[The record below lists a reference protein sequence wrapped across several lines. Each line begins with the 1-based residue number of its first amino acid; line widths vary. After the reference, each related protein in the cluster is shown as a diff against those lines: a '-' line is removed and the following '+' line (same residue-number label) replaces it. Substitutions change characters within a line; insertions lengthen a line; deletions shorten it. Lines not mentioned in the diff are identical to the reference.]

1 MKILFSSLGCDKNLV
16 DSEKMLSLLA
26 EAGHEFTDDE
36 EQAEACVVNTCCF
49 IGDAKEESINT
60 LLHYAS
66 LKETGSLKL
75 LIAAGCLAERYHKE
89 IMDTIPEVDAIVG
102 TASTEDIARA
112 LEEAG
117 KGRHPVLFLRPLNEK
132 PFASPKRNLSAP
144 SYTAYL
150 KIAEGCNKNCTYCII
165 PKVRGPYRSIPMENL
180 LEEASSLAAKGVKEL
195 ILVAQE
201 TTLYGFDLYGKKS
214 LAELLTKL
222 NEIEDIRWIRVLYC
236 YPEEIDASLICALKK
251 LPKGLPYLDLPI
263 QHCSDGILKKMGR
276 RTSQKELLTLIK
288 ALRKELPE
296 ICLRTTLIAGFPGE
310 TEEEHK
316 ECLQFIKDV
325 GFDRLGVFPY
335 SREEGTPA
343 AKMTGQ
349 VHWKT
354 KERWKNELL
363 ALQQELVFAKNESF
377 KGKTME
383 VLIEGSLPEQ
393 PGIYV
398 GRTYR
403 DAPEVDG
410 MVFVQSDR
418 ELISGDLVKV
428 MIEEARGYDLA
439 GRIGGK

>member
-89 IMDTIPEVDAIVG
+89 IEDMIPEVDAIVG
-102 TASTEDIARA
+102 TASTEDIVHA

-117 KGRHPVLFLRPLNEK
+117 EGRHPVLFLRPLNEK

-144 SYTAYL
+144 GYTAYL

-201 TTLYGFDLYGKKS
+201 TTLYGQDLYGRKS

-222 NEIEDIRWIRVLYC
+222 NDIEGLRWIRVLYC
-236 YPEEIDASLICALKK
+236 YPEEIDASLISALKK
-251 LPKGLPYLDLPI
+251 LPKVLPYLDLPI
-263 QHCSDGILKKMGR
+263 QHCSDGILKQMGR
-276 RTSQKELLTLIK
+276 RTSQKELLTLINT
-288 ALRKELPE
+288 LRKELPE

-310 TEEEHK
+310 TEEEHE
-316 ECLQFIKDV
+316 ECLQFIKEA

-428 MIEEARGYDLA
+428 LIEEARGYDLA
-439 GRIGGK
+439 GRI

>member
-1 MKILFSSLGCDKNLV
+1 
-16 DSEKMLSLLA
+16 MLSLLA

-49 IGDAKEESINT
+49 IGDAKEESINA

-66 LKETGSLKL
+66 LKETGNLKL

-89 IMDTIPEVDAIVG
+89 IENTIPEVDAIVG
-102 TASTEDIARA
+102 TASTEDIVQA
-112 LEEAG
+112 LDTAG
-117 KGRHPVLFLRPLNEK
+117 KDGAPVLFLRPLNEK

-144 SYTAYL
+144 GYTAYL

-165 PKVRGPYRSIPMENL
+165 PKVRGPYRSIPQESL
-180 LEEASSLAAKGVKEL
+180 ISEAESLAAQGVKEL

-201 TTLYGFDLYGKKS
+201 TTLYGLDLYGKKS

-222 NEIEDIRWIRVLYC
+222 NDIEGIRWIRVLYC
-236 YPEEIDASLICALKK
+236 YPEEIDASLIDALKK
-251 LPKGLPYLDLPI
+251 LPKVLPYLDLPI

-276 RTSQKELLTLIK
+276 RTNKKELLTLIK
-288 ALRKELPE
+288 KLRKKLPE

-310 TEEEHK
+310 TEADHE
-316 ECLQFIKDV
+316 ECLSFIKDV
-325 GFDRLGVFPY
+325 NFDRLGVFTY

-343 AKMTGQ
+343 AKMPDQ

-363 ALQQELVFAKNESF
+363 ALQQKLVFEKNESL
-377 KGKTME
+377 KGRTME

-393 PGIYV
+393 SGIYV

-418 ELISGDLVKV
+418 ELITGDLVTVK
-428 MIEEARGYDLA
+428 IEEARGYDLA
-439 GRIGGK
+439 GRIMEESYE